1 MYIYIRICIYIYQYI
16 YIYTYIYVYKH
27 MCILICMNIY
37 IYIYIYVY
45 MYIYIY
51 IYVIYISICVYI
63 YTNTYMQVPLDWLAS
78 FLLHQEA
85 RCIWVSTIF
94 QYILI
99 YIYIY
104 IHTHTHKHINKYTTK
119 CANILICSKT
129 YLYLH
134 KMHTSYKRT
143 CTHTDA
149 YTRVHVYVV
158 FKIRTDGARVS
169 EIEWVNGIWHG
180 YGK

>member
-1 MYIYIRICIYIYQYI
+1 MYICIYIYIYMCYVHKYMCIHIYKYI
-16 YIYTYIYVYKH
+16 YAGATR
-27 MCILICMNIY
+27 LIGLFLVTPGSQM
-37 IYIYIYVY
+37 Y
-45 MYIYIY
+45 MSLYN
-51 IYVIYISICVYI
+51 ISIH
-63 YTNTYMQVPLDWLAS
+63 TY
-78 FLLHQEA
+78 
-85 RCIWVSTIF
+85 
-94 QYILI
+94 I

-169 EIEWVNGIWHG
+169 EIE
-180 YGK
+180 